1 MVNLHEIKVIDYL
14 ELNIVA
20 ENAIEVSRDRK
31 SLCESAHCCLL
42 KLQTIGHYF
51 YMDILKMFRTD

>member
-31 SLCESAHCCLL
+31 SLCEKSIRQRRFEWRYTNVLIAVC
-42 KLQTIGHYF
+42 
-51 YMDILKMFRTD
+51 